1 MIPSLRRH
9 VARTLNR
16 QQKRLLAAASNKNTG
31 RIVVKPPTQ
40 KRQPRLIKTNLEQ
53 HLAYLKSLQVD
64 PNNAPSPI
72 PDESGIVS
80 RDLTDEVI
88 RVQDMFDPRIHLP
101 NVPKTWKGYEEG
113 TPLTMELI
121 QYMAVRSKPFTVAD
135 FMRKALTHEEYGY
148 YTNPTDEMHEYDW
161 DDDGSKGK
169 QADEW
174 DNDWDLD
181 DERPSST
188 TTKITRP
195 VTPDNFIIGRQGDF
209 VTAPEVSQVFG
220 ECLSVWYA
228 TQWQT
233 MNKPSAVQFVEVG
246 PGKGTLMADI
256 LRSCLTMPSGQI
268 GSAIEQVHFIEASL
282 AMRQQQKRTLEVLL
296 AENKNEEDAESHWNV
311 HFVFHTD
318 DDDDKK
324 ENELQESNNMAID
337 PVSDADNKSRRTIHV
352 FWHASFSNFVSSKEE
367 HLPAFVA
374 SQEFI
379 DALPV
384 HCFEKTKEG
393 WRERMVD
400 IAIANEEEDEG
411 GETHKSGSKEAKVE
425 EGDIN
430 SSPKSEKK
438 TRLRVVLSPDASP
451 ACKTLL
457 NVDENGNMKD
467 DDSPVGQV
475 CEVCPEG
482 ILFVQDVAKLLEKY
496 GGAALIVDY
505 GQEGSTDSIRGFSR
519 HEQVSFLS
527 RPGEVDIT
535 ADVDFG
541 ALRHAV
547 NHHSEKDKKKNDND
561 SIYAFGPV
569 TQGNFLASMG
579 IIERVAALIEDENTL
594 DEQAEDLYAALERLV
609 LPEQMGERYKVLAIA
624 KKKDGIFEPPGF

>member
-1 MIPSLRRH
+1 MHWNMIQSIRRQI
-9 VARTLNR
+9 AKTLNL
-16 QQKRLLAAASNKNTG
+16 QQKRLLVSRNTG
-31 RIVVKPPTQ
+31 RIVVKPPAIRQQ
-40 KRQPRLIKTNLEQ
+40 KLIKTNLQQ
-53 HLAYLKSLQVD
+53 HLDYLRSLKLD
-64 PNNAPSPI
+64 PDNAPSPF

-101 NVPKTWKGYEEG
+101 NVPRNWKGYEEG
-113 TPLTMELI
+113 TPLTMEMI
-121 QYMAVRSKPFTVAD
+121 QYMAVRSKPMTVAD

-148 YTNPTDEMHEYDW
+148 YTNPTNSDEYKW
-161 DDDGSKGK
+161 DDDDVSNEEENN
-169 QADEW
+169 EW

-181 DERPSST
+181 DESSVKPT
-188 TTKITRP
+188 
-195 VTPDNFIIGRQGDF
+195 TPDNFIIGRKGDF

-220 ECLSVWYA
+220 ECLSVWYT

-233 MNKPSAVQFVEVG
+233 LNKPSAVQFVEVG

-256 LRSCLTMPSGQI
+256 LRSCLSMPSGGI
-268 GSAIEQVHFIEASL
+268 GPAIEQVHLVEASP
-282 AMRQQQKRTLEVLL
+282 AMRQEQQRKLEALL
-296 AENKNEEDAESHWNV
+296 VENEEKVDTESHWNV
-311 HFVFHTD
+311 KFVFHTD
-318 DDDDKK
+318 SYDNKEMESKKDTITESISGDDKSK
-324 ENELQESNNMAID
+324 KNIN
-337 PVSDADNKSRRTIHV
+337 V
-352 FWHASFSNFVSSKEE
+352 FWHASFSNFVSSSEH
-367 HLPAFVA
+367 HLPTFVA

-379 DALPV
+379 DALPI
-384 HCFEKTKEG
+384 HAFEKTKEG

-400 IAIANEEEDEG
+400 IAIIEEEDGGG
-411 GETHKSGSKEAKVE
+411 GEMKSSGSKDANDKEIKTA
-425 EGDIN
+425 
-430 SSPKSEKK
+430 SSLESEKK
-438 TRLRVVLSPDASP
+438 TRLRVVLSSDASP

-457 NVDENGNMKD
+457 NVDESGNMKD

-519 HEQVSFLS
+519 HQQVSFLS

-547 NHHSEKDKKKNDND
+547 NNRAEKSDKHD
-561 SIYAFGPV
+561 SPYAFGPV

-579 IIERVAALIEDENTL
+579 IIERVTALIEDESTL

-609 LPEQMGERYKVLAIA
+609 LPDQMGERYKVLAIA
-624 KKKDGIFEPPGF
+624 KKKDDIFAPPGF